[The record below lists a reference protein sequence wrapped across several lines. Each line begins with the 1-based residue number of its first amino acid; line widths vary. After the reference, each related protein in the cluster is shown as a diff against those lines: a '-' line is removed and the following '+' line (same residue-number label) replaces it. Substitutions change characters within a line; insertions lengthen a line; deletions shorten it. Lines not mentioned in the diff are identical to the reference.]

1 MVREDLTPPAVPP
14 GADDDADWKRLERIM
29 DGRPR
34 RGNPM
39 TFVLWYLAIVACC
52 AVTAIV
58 ARG

>member
-1 MVREDLTPPAVPP
+1 VPP
-14 GADDDADWKRLERIM
+14 GADEDADWKRLERIM